1 MSAATWSNNSLAV
14 PANFP
19 CSLSATIMTEYSSDD
34 DDRKLG
40 SSSELMRDDFD
51 FDINHYNAHNG
62 FLGGSVESKKTEKQQ
77 SKAESRQIVGGSSKI
92 KEGAVAGVQAQT
104 NGEGRILCRICGDSA
119 VRHVHYGGHCCF
131 SCKAFFRRAVN
142 WQNKNNRN
150 FQCKFESKC
159 EITIKNRKTC
169 QACRF
174 KKCMTTGMN
183 PSWVLSDEQRKKRFK
198 KYRDNND
205 DTELSPASSQ
215 DSEREVINGLDTS
228 RDTDSENY
236 VQVPHRR
243 RAKSAQEPLHRLISP
258 NICQPKSPISRFP
271 RVNRLSGPPM
281 MGIAVPVIKMEK
293 EQFEMSPL
301 RDDCFSIDFND
312 QHKYLGDEAIKIEP
326 DIDLDLCLNESLG
339 ELMENYP
346 FEKDMDVKPDI
357 KNNEKDFSPT
367 VASQPPTVPN
377 GICLQLSEE
386 DMMHIYKI
394 EMSFENSNNSI
405 PVMSEETSEIWNFI
419 SKSCDFNNLSQ
430 SFTSNLLTEAVEF
443 SLRRN
448 LIFLQENSDFTA
460 LSLKDRKN
468 LYSRNMGS
476 MCHVRAVMQHTNK
489 HDFLVRG
496 GPGLVYSQN
505 RTLLNLDQQNMNH
518 TEHFEICYKNHKT
531 GKIRRWNLM
540 ELPFE
545 DISLNRPYEDP
556 EKMDNYSLY
565 AGQAGSNGDC
575 QKRSLLQL
583 AESLWSLELERTS
596 YLILLL
602 VVLFSSQ
609 GGQLDNLK
617 EVDKFQNQY
626 MMLLFRYLQA
636 KHGQEKVHQYLS
648 KIMTFVLNLLTNT
661 Y

>member
-1 MSAATWSNNSLAV
+1 
-14 PANFP
+14 
-19 CSLSATIMTEYSSDD
+19 MTEYESEE
-34 DDRKLG
+34 DDRTG
-40 SSSELMRDDFD
+40 GNTADLMGDDFD
-51 FDINHYNAHNG
+51 FDINQYTGHNG
-62 FLGGSVESKKTEKQQ
+62 FLGGSVDNKKLEKHRGK
-77 SKAESRQIVGGSSKI
+77 SEGRGMNKN
-92 KEGAVAGVQAQT
+92 KEGKVSPGGQQ
-104 NGEGRILCRICGDSA
+104 GSDGRILCRICGDSA

-198 KYRDNND
+198 KYRDASD
-205 DTELSPASSQ
+205 ETELSPASSQ
-215 DSEREVINGLDTS
+215 DSEREVMNGMDTS
-228 RDTDSENY
+228 RDLDLDNFELGS
-236 VQVPHRR
+236 QRR
-243 RAKSAQEPLHRLISP
+243 RAKSAQEPLHCLVSP
-258 NICQPKSPISRFP
+258 NICQPRSPPSRFS
-271 RVNRLSGPPM
+271 RAARLSGPPV

-293 EQFEMSPL
+293 DQFEMSPL

-312 QHKYLGDEAIKIEP
+312 QHKYLGDEGIKIEP

-346 FEKDMDVKPDI
+346 FEKDVDVKPDI
-357 KNNEKDFSPT
+357 KNNKKDFNPNT
-367 VASQPPTVPN
+367 PGDQLTVPS
-377 GICLQLSEE
+377 GICLQLSEG

-419 SKSCDFNNLSQ
+419 SKSCQFNNISQ
-430 SFTSNLLTEAVEF
+430 SFTSSLLTEAVEF

-468 LYSRNMGS
+468 LYNRNMGS

-496 GPGLVYSQN
+496 GGQGQTRALVNMGQSHN
-505 RTLLNLDQQNMNH
+505 LNH
-518 TEHFEICYKNHKT
+518 AEHFEICYKNHKT
-531 GKIRRWNLM
+531 GKIKRWNLM

-545 DISLNRPYEDP
+545 EISPNRPYEDP
-556 EKMDNYSLY
+556 DETDP
-565 AGQAGSNGDC
+565 GGGRNGGRK
-575 QKRSLLQL
+575 QPERSLLHL

-609 GGQLDNLK
+609 GGHLDNLK

-648 KIMTFVLNLLTNT
+648 KIMTFVLNLLTNA

>member
-1 MSAATWSNNSLAV
+1 
-14 PANFP
+14 
-19 CSLSATIMTEYSSDD
+19 MTEYESEE
-34 DDRKLG
+34 DDRTG
-40 SSSELMRDDFD
+40 GNTADLMGDDFD
-51 FDINHYNAHNG
+51 FDINQYTGHNG
-62 FLGGSVESKKTEKQQ
+62 FLGGSVDNKKLEKHRGKSEGRGMNKNKEAKVSPGGQQ
-77 SKAESRQIVGGSSKI
+77 GSD
-92 KEGAVAGVQAQT
+92 
-104 NGEGRILCRICGDSA
+104 GRILCRICGDSA

-198 KYRDNND
+198 KYRDASD
-205 DTELSPASSQ
+205 ETELSPASSQ
-215 DSEREVINGLDTS
+215 DSEREVLNGMDTS
-228 RDTDSENY
+228 RDLDLDNFELGS
-236 VQVPHRR
+236 QRR
-243 RAKSAQEPLHRLISP
+243 RAKSAQEPLHCLVSP
-258 NICQPKSPISRFP
+258 NICQPRSPPSRFS
-271 RVNRLSGPPM
+271 RTARLSGPPV

-293 EQFEMSPL
+293 DQFEMSPL

-312 QHKYLGDEAIKIEP
+312 QHKYLGDDGIKIEP

-346 FEKDMDVKPDI
+346 FEKDVDVKPDI
-357 KNNEKDFSPT
+357 KNNKKDFNPNTPSD
-367 VASQPPTVPN
+367 QLTVPS
-377 GICLQLSEE
+377 GICLQLSEG

-405 PVMSEETSEIWNFI
+405 PVMSEETSEIWNYI
-419 SKSCDFNNLSQ
+419 SKSCQFNNISQ
-430 SFTSNLLTEAVEF
+430 SFTSSLLTEAVEF

-468 LYSRNMGS
+468 LYNRNMGS
-476 MCHVRAVMQHTNK
+476 MCHVRAVMQHTTK

-496 GPGLVYSQN
+496 GGQSQTRAVVN
-505 RTLLNLDQQNMNH
+505 MGQSHNLNH
-518 TEHFEICYKNHKT
+518 AEHFEICYKNHKT
-531 GKIRRWNLM
+531 GKIKRWNLM

-545 DISLNRPYEDP
+545 EISPNRPYEDP
-556 EKMDNYSLY
+556 DETEPGGGRN
-565 AGQAGSNGDC
+565 GQRK
-575 QKRSLLQL
+575 QPERSLLHL

-609 GGQLDNLK
+609 GGHLDNLK

-648 KIMTFVLNLLTNT
+648 KIMTFVLNLLTNA